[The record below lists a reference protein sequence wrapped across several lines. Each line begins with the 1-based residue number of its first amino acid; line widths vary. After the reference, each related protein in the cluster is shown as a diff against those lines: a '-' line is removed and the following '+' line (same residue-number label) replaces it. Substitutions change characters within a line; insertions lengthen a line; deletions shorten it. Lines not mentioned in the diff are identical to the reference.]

1 MGDQCFKPF
10 EAVCRPDPRAQTIGV
25 IVIPTSAGAFKN
37 DGVLIV
43 DCKPY
48 VKNLVARR
56 ANEKPHHGTI
66 SFLEHTM
73 EAVLVTA
80 LGTDFKFLTSVHL
93 MYLVIHLT
101 NLQFLIIG

>member
-1 MGDQCFKPF
+1 MVSEHFG
-10 EAVCRPDPRAQTIGV
+10 
-25 IVIPTSAGAFKN
+25 
-37 DGVLIV
+37 IV

-56 ANEKPHHGTI
+56 ANEKPLHVTI
-66 SFLEHTM
+66 FFLEHTM

-80 LGTDFKFLTSVHL
+80 LGTDFKFLTRVHL

-101 NLQFLIIG
+101 NLQAKSGVRALWPLAMTLQVPEYGTPT